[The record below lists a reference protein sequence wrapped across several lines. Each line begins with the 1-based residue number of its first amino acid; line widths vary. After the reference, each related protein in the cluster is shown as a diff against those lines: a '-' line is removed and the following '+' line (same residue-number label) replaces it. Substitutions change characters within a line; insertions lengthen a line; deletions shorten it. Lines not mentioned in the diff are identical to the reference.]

1 MLIRNFGTIITNNGC
16 GYTYAYNS
24 GEFKITSWT
33 NDMVANDKS
42 EGFKFNGRLFDP
54 MKCTHG
60 FGYSILESENDELK
74 KEITEYVAKEDTI
87 KFYLVKL
94 TNKLSKAVDIDIDF
108 WINPVF
114 GNFEEKTAR
123 HILTE
128 FQGNDNYLKLR
139 NVYSVTYGDVCVFMS
154 SDLDID
160 STVNDKILVKSIH
173 TKLHLE
179 ADSSD
184 TCVFVLGS
192 SMNSDDIP
200 NIISKYAKVSSA
212 KAELKAVNRL
222 LEEYVTY
229 CLCR

>member
-1 MLIRNFGTIITNNGC
+1 
-16 GYTYAYNS
+16 
-24 GEFKITSWT
+24 
-33 NDMVANDKS
+33 MVANDKS

-74 KEITEYVAKEDTI
+74 KEITEFVAKEDTV

-94 TNKLSKAVDIDIDF
+94 TNTLKKAVDVDIDF

-128 FQGNDNYLKLR
+128 FMGRDNYLKLR
-139 NVYSVTYGDVCVFMS
+139 NVYSVTYADVCVFMS
-154 SDLDID
+154 TDLRID

-179 ADSSD
+179 PGEDN

-192 SMNSDDIP
+192 SMDSEAIP
-200 NIISKYAKVSSA
+200 EMLSRFADVR
-212 KAELKAVNRL
+212 KARA
-222 LEEYVTY
+222 
-229 CLCR
+229 